1 MMVDYYIGCI
11 MHITLA
17 QNYGRTFMG
26 LCMSVVYF
34 SSGAFK
40 KYKIISWKKKE
51 FEELKYFLILLDFI
65 L

>member
-1 MMVDYYIGCI
+1 V
-11 MHITLA
+11 A

-51 FEELKYFLILLDFI
+51 FEELKYLLILLDFI

>member
-1 MMVDYYIGCI
+1 V
-11 MHITLA
+11 A

-34 SSGAFK
+34 SLGAFK

-51 FEELKYFLILLDFI
+51 FEEIKYLLILLEFS